1 MKGDTTMEEK
11 FFLTQI
17 QRKNGEYTK
26 GVVVKD
32 TLDDARQSFHAYLGA
47 YGYGHDNTID
57 YVACYIAD
65 LEGRITDSIVDNRIP
80 VETDVENIVEDV
92 E

>member
-1 MKGDTTMEEK
+1 MADDK

-17 QRKNGEYTK
+17 QRKNGSYTK

-32 TLDDARQSFHAYLGA
+32 TIDAARQSFHAYLGA
-47 YGYGHDNTID
+47 YGYGNDATID

-65 LEGRITDSIVDNRIP
+65 MYGAITDSVVDDRRPI
-80 VETDVENIVEDV
+80 EE
-92 E
+92 

>member
-1 MKGDTTMEEK
+1 MADDK

-32 TLDDARQSFHAYLGA
+32 TLDAARQSFHAYLGA
-47 YGYGHDNTID
+47 YGFGNDATVD
-57 YVACYIAD
+57 YVACYIAAMD
-65 LEGRITDSIVDNRIP
+65 GRITDSIVDDRR
-80 VETDVENIVEDV
+80 EA
-92 E
+92 